1 MVFSRT
7 LTVSVVFSRIV
18 TVAMVSVF
26 VGGNKDHR
34 QDTTRRVQPA
44 EGVPGGEDPQNA
56 QTPTHYQTIPG
67 KFVARHHPVSYRC

>member
-1 MVFSRT
+1 
-7 LTVSVVFSRIV
+7 
-18 TVAMVSVF
+18 MVSVF
-26 VGGNKDHR
+26 AGGNKDHR

-67 KFVARHHPVSYRC
+67 KHLIFNFFNF